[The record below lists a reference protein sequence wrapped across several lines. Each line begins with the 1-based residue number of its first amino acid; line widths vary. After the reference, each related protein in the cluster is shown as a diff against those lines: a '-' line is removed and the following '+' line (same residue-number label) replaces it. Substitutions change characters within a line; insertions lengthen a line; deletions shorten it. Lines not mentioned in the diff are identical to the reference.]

1 MQYYGTLGPAC
12 GQVEI
17 LEKMFEAGMTGVRMN
32 MSHGNLDENGHWLEL
47 LFEAAKNCQ
56 VEKPQVLIDLRGP
69 ELRLGKLENEFAVEE
84 GEQVPMG
91 ANALPVPQMLLDHAV
106 IGDHVLL
113 DDGKLEFVVEE
124 VTPAK
129 EGNSEILTRVL
140 RGGKVKSGKSMAIV
154 GKELPMPTLTDS
166 DLKNIGLAA
175 KYGVTGVMQPFVRN
189 KEDLLTVRE
198 ALKQAGADHIEI
210 FAKIENMQGVGAL
223 EELLPYC
230 DHVVIAR
237 GDLGNAMPLWKLPG
251 VQKEIAAKCR
261 AAKMPFMVVTQM
273 LDSMHE
279 RAVPTRA
286 EVLDIYNAVLDG
298 AASLM
303 LTGETAAGKFP
314 VESMEY
320 LVKTGEEARK

>member
-1 MQYYGTLGPAC
+1 
-12 GQVEI
+12 
-17 LEKMFEAGMTGVRMN
+17 
-32 MSHGNLDENGHWLEL
+32 
-47 LFEAAKNCQ
+47 
-56 VEKPQVLIDLRGP
+56 
-69 ELRLGKLENEFAVEE
+69 
-84 GEQVPMG
+84 
-91 ANALPVPQMLLDHAV
+91 
-106 IGDHVLL
+106 
-113 DDGKLEFVVEE
+113 
-124 VTPAK
+124 
-129 EGNSEILTRVL
+129 
-140 RGGKVKSGKSMAIV
+140 
-154 GKELPMPTLTDS
+154 MPTLTDS

-175 KYGVTGVMQPFVRN
+175 EYGVTGVMQPFVRN

-198 ALKQAGADHIEI
+198 ALEKAGAAHIEI
-210 FAKIENMQGVGAL
+210 FAKIENLQGVAAL

-251 VQKEIAAKCR
+251 MQKEIAAKCR
-261 AAKMPFMVVTQM
+261 AAGKPFMVVTQM

-320 LVKTGEEARK
+320 LVKTGEEAGK